1 MNSAAIVDSPVYI
14 CSVEQREYHGD
25 RHRADGNTPCKFCE
39 LQATNKSQLIE
50 EALRYARL
58 FYEFE
63 SEVRDLEQDLRRRIR
78 QDRAVQVMD
87 MLPA

>member
-1 MNSAAIVDSPVYI
+1 MPRRL
-14 CSVEQREYHGD
+14 Q
-25 RHRADGNTPCKFCE
+25 FCE

-58 FYEFE
+58 FNEFE

-78 QDRAVQVMD
+78 QEEPYR
-87 MLPA
+87 